1 MLMWDS
7 ANDFDRL
14 AMQGEDTGVETWG
27 RSIPRNMR
35 RVDEAEQH
43 QVTLLHDATKKERGE
58 PIYYTMEC
66 SCGWRS
72 ERGRLGNVLDQSRA
86 HRETA

>member
-1 MLMWDS
+1 MWTS

-14 AMQGEDTGVETWG
+14 AMQGEDTGVE
-27 RSIPRNMR
+27 
-35 RVDEAEQH
+35 EAEQH
-43 QVTLLHDATKKERGE
+43 QATLLDDATKKERGE

-72 ERGRLGNVLDQSRA
+72 ERGRLGSVLDQSRA
-86 HRETA
+86 HRDAM